1 MSEGYTLDIGFDN
14 DYKYDKLII
23 PYSNERPFAISEA
36 EKETVG
42 FEVYSSG
49 QAIAVSTETELTFAN
64 EVTDNGGNFA
74 SNRYTVPYDMFAS
87 FLFEVT
93 AKSSVALT
101 TTDITF
107 SLYKDDGSPTLIG
120 QGTYNFTATYSSKTV
135 VEFQY
140 FAELHAGDE
149 IYITATGLT
158 QAIDIRGGLDGN
170 GDGYTRFQ
178 LLEVNDAMVLGF
190 TWRVGLNLPDITKAQ
205 LMEYVLNSF
214 GAVIQVDEIR
224 KIVYLTKLNDIKN
237 SQGVDWTN
245 KLDIK
250 TPIKRT
256 FEMDDVG
263 QVSKIAY
270 LDDDNVTK
278 PSGTDYEFT
287 VNSDKLPAE
296 KTIYTA
302 PFAAC
307 MSENKFLMGLPVVNI
322 EVDGESECKP
332 RILLN
337 RLKRLTSPINY
348 QVDYVTVDT
357 DTSVYVPYFQDISKP
372 YDLTWSKLASNNL
385 SSKIEMIRNPRGI
398 EALARI
404 TPSDI
409 NQINFRER
417 VWIGSAG
424 DEVVN
429 AWFFISE
436 VNYDTHE
443 SSLIKLKL
451 L

>member
-1 MSEGYTLDIGFDN
+1 
-14 DYKYDKLII
+14 
-23 PYSNERPFAISEA
+23 
-36 EKETVG
+36 
-42 FEVYSSG
+42 
-49 QAIAVSTETELTFAN
+49 
-64 EVTDNGGNFA
+64 
-74 SNRYTVPYDMFAS
+74 
-87 FLFEVT
+87 
-93 AKSSVALT
+93 
-101 TTDITF
+101 
-107 SLYKDDGSPTLIG
+107 
-120 QGTYNFTATYSSKTV
+120 
-135 VEFQY
+135 
-140 FAELHAGDE
+140 
-149 IYITATGLT
+149 
-158 QAIDIRGGLDGN
+158 
-170 GDGYTRFQ
+170 
-178 LLEVNDAMVLGF
+178 
-190 TWRVGLNLPDITKAQ
+190 
-205 LMEYVLNSF
+205 
-214 GAVIQVDEIR
+214 
-224 KIVYLTKLNDIKN
+224 
-237 SQGVDWTN
+237 
-245 KLDIK
+245 
-250 TPIKRT
+250 
-256 FEMDDVG
+256 MDDVG